1 MEPAFPPDD
10 HEARV
15 VDLRPR
21 AAARRLLDAE
31 SELDALRAH
40 LDDVITER
48 DAARAAVR
56 ESQDDALAV
65 REELAGRLAAETAA
79 LSAVAVLRGQV
90 EELRVR
96 ADARDARDHALAKLA
111 GELAVTARTAREEV
125 ERHATARVQAEAAV
139 AIERK
144 RVAEVEAALT
154 AERERAA
161 HAEGALRAE
170 LEALRTARDRAVDR
184 GRRGPLRPPRGARGA
199 HRRGRPPAPGRGR
212 RHARR
217 PHPRPRARRR
227 SPAPRRGARRRGPAP
242 LGPAAAGARCVAG
255 RRRRWGLSRRRR
267 RRWLPAFMA

>member
-10 HEARV
+10 QEARV

-40 LDDVITER
+40 LDRVVAER
-48 DAARAAVR
+48 DAARSAVR
-56 ESQDDALAV
+56 ESQADALAV

-79 LSAVAVLRGQV
+79 MSAVAVLRGQV

-125 ERHATARVQAEAAV
+125 ERHAAARVAAEAAV
-139 AIERK
+139 QVERK
-144 RVAEVEAALT
+144 RVAEVEAALA

-161 HAEGALRAE
+161 HAEGALRSE
-170 LEALRTARDRAVDR
+170 LESLRTARDRCR
-184 GRRGPLRPPRGARGA
+184 QRRVRSPLGPPRGARSA
-199 HRRGRPPAPGRGR
+199 HRSGRSPAPGRGR
-212 RHARR
+212 RRPRR
-217 PHPRPRARRR
+217 PHPRP
-227 SPAPRRGARRRGPAP
+227 SGARPTACATARWSPSRSAA
-242 LGPAAAGARCVAG
+242 LGPAAPAARLRG
-255 RRRRWGLSRRRR
+255 R
-267 RRWLPAFMA
+267 

>member
-10 HEARV
+10 QEARV

-21 AAARRLLDAE
+21 AAARRLIDTE

-40 LDDVITER
+40 LDQVVAER

-56 ESQDDALAV
+56 ESQADALSV

-79 LSAVAVLRGQV
+79 MSAVAVLRGQV

-125 ERHATARVQAEAAV
+125 ERHAAARVQAEAAV
-139 AIERK
+139 EVERK
-144 RVAEVEAALT
+144 RVAEVEATLA

-161 HAEGALRAE
+161 HAEGALRSE
-170 LEALRTARDRAVDR
+170 LEALRTARDRAVNAETEARSARRAELEALSAAGDRLRPIEVASVPDGLIFDLGRAADRLRHGALVAVEVPRRSALQRLAARLR
-184 GRRGPLRPPRGARGA
+184 GR
-199 HRRGRPPAPGRGR
+199 
-212 RHARR
+212 
-217 PHPRPRARRR
+217 
-227 SPAPRRGARRRGPAP
+227 
-242 LGPAAAGARCVAG
+242 
-255 RRRRWGLSRRRR
+255 
-267 RRWLPAFMA
+267 

>member
-31 SELDALRAH
+31 SELDGLTAH
-40 LDDVITER
+40 LDEVVAER

-56 ESQDDALAV
+56 ESQEDALAV

-79 LSAVAVLRGQV
+79 LTAVAALRGQV

-111 GELAVTARTAREEV
+111 GELAVTARTARDEV
-125 ERHATARVQAEAAV
+125 ERHAAARVQAEAAV
-139 AIERK
+139 EVERK
-144 RVAEVEAALT
+144 RVAEIEATLA

-161 HAEGALRAE
+161 HAEGALRTE
-170 LEALRTARDRAVDR
+170 LEALRTARDRAVSAETEARSARRAELEALSAAGDRLRPVEVTAMPDGLILDLGRAADRLRHSAVLAVEVPRRSGLRRLAARLR
-184 GRRGPLRPPRGARGA
+184 GR
-199 HRRGRPPAPGRGR
+199 
-212 RHARR
+212 
-217 PHPRPRARRR
+217 
-227 SPAPRRGARRRGPAP
+227 
-242 LGPAAAGARCVAG
+242 
-255 RRRRWGLSRRRR
+255 
-267 RRWLPAFMA
+267 

>member
-10 HEARV
+10 QEARV

-40 LDDVITER
+40 LDDVIAER

-56 ESQDDALAV
+56 ESQADALSV

-125 ERHATARVQAEAAV
+125 ERHAAARVQAEAAV
-139 AIERK
+139 EVERK
-144 RVAEVEAALT
+144 RVAEVEAALA

-161 HAEGALRAE
+161 HAEGALRS
-170 LEALRTARDRAVDR
+170 RARGSAHRARPRD
-184 GRRGPLRPPRGARGA
+184 RPPR
-199 HRRGRPPAPGRGR
+199 
-212 RHARR
+212 
-217 PHPRPRARRR
+217 PRRARPAAPSSRR
-227 SPAPRRGARRRGPAP
+227 SPPRATACARVEVAAVPDGLILDLGRAAERLRHGALVAVEVPRRSALRRLAARLRG
-242 LGPAAAGARCVAG
+242 R
-255 RRRRWGLSRRRR
+255 
-267 RRWLPAFMA
+267 

>member
-1 MEPAFPPDD
+1 MEPAFPPEDQ
-10 HEARV
+10 EARV

-40 LDDVITER
+40 LDEVVADR

-56 ESQDDALAV
+56 ESQADALAV

-125 ERHATARVQAEAAV
+125 ERHAAARVQAEAAV
-139 AIERK
+139 AVERK
-144 RVAEVEAALT
+144 RVAEVEAALA

-161 HAEGALRAE
+161 HAEGALRSE
-170 LEALRTARDRAVDR
+170 LEALRTARDRAVTAETEARSARRAELEALSAAGDRLRPVEVAAVPDGLILDLGRAADRLRHGALVAVEVPRRSALQRLAARLR
-184 GRRGPLRPPRGARGA
+184 GR
-199 HRRGRPPAPGRGR
+199 
-212 RHARR
+212 
-217 PHPRPRARRR
+217 
-227 SPAPRRGARRRGPAP
+227 
-242 LGPAAAGARCVAG
+242 
-255 RRRRWGLSRRRR
+255 
-267 RRWLPAFMA
+267 

>member
-10 HEARV
+10 QEARV

-31 SELDALRAH
+31 GELDALRAH
-40 LDDVITER
+40 LDEVVAER

-56 ESQDDALAV
+56 ESQADALAV
-65 REELAGRLAAETAA
+65 REELASRLAAETAA

-125 ERHATARVQAEAAV
+125 ERHAAARVQAEAALE
-139 AIERK
+139 AERR
-144 RVAEVEAALT
+144 RVAEVEAALA

-161 HAEGALRAE
+161 HAEGALRTE
-170 LEALRTARDRAVDR
+170 LEALRTARDRAVTAETEARSARRAELEALSAAGDR
-184 GRRGPLRPPRGARGA
+184 LRPVEVAAMPDGLILDLGRAAERLRHGAVFA
-199 HRRGRPPAPGRGR
+199 VEVP
-212 RHARR
+212 
-217 PHPRPRARRR
+217 RR
-227 SPAPRRGARRRGPAP
+227 SGWRRLAARLRGK
-242 LGPAAAGARCVAG
+242 
-255 RRRRWGLSRRRR
+255 
-267 RRWLPAFMA
+267 

>member
-10 HEARV
+10 QEARV

-40 LDDVITER
+40 LDQVVAER
-48 DAARAAVR
+48 DAARTAVR
-56 ESQDDALAV
+56 ESQADALSV

-79 LSAVAVLRGQV
+79 MSAVAVLRGQV

-139 AIERK
+139 QVERK
-144 RVAEVEAALT
+144 RVAEVEAALA

-161 HAEGALRAE
+161 HAEGALRSE
-170 LEALRTARDRAVDR
+170 LESLRTARDRAVNAESEARSARRAELEALTAAGDRLRPVEVAAVPDGLILDLGRAADRLRHGALVAVEVPRRSALQRLAARLR
-184 GRRGPLRPPRGARGA
+184 GR
-199 HRRGRPPAPGRGR
+199 
-212 RHARR
+212 
-217 PHPRPRARRR
+217 
-227 SPAPRRGARRRGPAP
+227 
-242 LGPAAAGARCVAG
+242 
-255 RRRRWGLSRRRR
+255 
-267 RRWLPAFMA
+267 

>member
-10 HEARV
+10 QEARV
-15 VDLRPR
+15 VDLRSR

-40 LDDVITER
+40 LDQVVAER

-56 ESQDDALAV
+56 ESQADALSV

-79 LSAVAVLRGQV
+79 MSAVAVLRGQV

-125 ERHATARVQAEAAV
+125 ERHAAARVQAEATV
-139 AIERK
+139 VVERK

-154 AERERAA
+154 AERDRAA

-170 LEALRTARDRAVDR
+170 LEALRTARDRAVSADAEARSARRAELEALTAAGDRLRPVEVAAVPDGLILDLGRAADRLRHGALVAVEVPRRSVLRRLAARLR
-184 GRRGPLRPPRGARGA
+184 GR
-199 HRRGRPPAPGRGR
+199 
-212 RHARR
+212 
-217 PHPRPRARRR
+217 
-227 SPAPRRGARRRGPAP
+227 
-242 LGPAAAGARCVAG
+242 
-255 RRRRWGLSRRRR
+255 
-267 RRWLPAFMA
+267 

>member
-31 SELDALRAH
+31 SELDALQGQ
-40 LDDVITER
+40 LGDVIAER
-48 DAARAAVR
+48 DAARAEVR
-56 ESQDDALAV
+56 DSQADALAV

-125 ERHATARVQAEAAV
+125 ERHAVARAQAEAAV
-139 AIERK
+139 VVERK
-144 RVAEVEAALT
+144 
-154 AERERAA
+154 RAA
-161 HAEGALRAE
+161 HAEGALRSELEALRSARDRAVSAESEARSARRAE
-170 LEALRTARDRAVDR
+170 LEALTAAGDRLRPVELAAMPDGLILDLGRAAERLRHGALVAVEVPRRSGLRRLAARLR
-184 GRRGPLRPPRGARGA
+184 GR
-199 HRRGRPPAPGRGR
+199 
-212 RHARR
+212 
-217 PHPRPRARRR
+217 
-227 SPAPRRGARRRGPAP
+227 
-242 LGPAAAGARCVAG
+242 
-255 RRRRWGLSRRRR
+255 
-267 RRWLPAFMA
+267 